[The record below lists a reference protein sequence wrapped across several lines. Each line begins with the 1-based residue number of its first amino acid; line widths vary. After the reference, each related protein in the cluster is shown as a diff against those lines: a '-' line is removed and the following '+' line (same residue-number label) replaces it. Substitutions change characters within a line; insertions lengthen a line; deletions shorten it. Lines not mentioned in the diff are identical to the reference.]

1 MKCDDLYS
9 VVHEY
14 SLSIFQVDN
23 LSIFTCVCVCV
34 CVCEYIDKYK
44 RKNCT
49 FMYHGSL
56 TLSHKPVCRKDLE
69 NPILD

>member
-34 CVCEYIDKYK
+34 CVCVSI
-44 RKNCT
+44 
-49 FMYHGSL
+49 
-56 TLSHKPVCRKDLE
+56 
-69 NPILD
+69 